1 MESYILTV
9 VSFLSMDN
17 VFVGKVETGMTAPTK
32 RMAVMAKKEFTK
44 NHHSN
49 LRDGLISLRI
59 HFEIHQ
65 EKIITV
71 FGFKKKKKK
80 QFPSIYNSINEAI
93 WKMEIY

>member
-1 MESYILTV
+1 M
-9 VSFLSMDN
+9 
-17 VFVGKVETGMTAPTK
+17 GKVETGMTAPTK

-65 EKIITV
+65 EKIITEV
-71 FGFKKKKKK
+71 FV
-80 QFPSIYNSINEAI
+80 EAI

>member
-1 MESYILTV
+1 M
-9 VSFLSMDN
+9 
-17 VFVGKVETGMTAPTK
+17 GKVETGMTASAPTK

-71 FGFKKKKKK
+71 FGFKKKKTV
-80 QFPSIYNSINEAI
+80 PINL
-93 WKMEIY
+93 